1 MSRQYSFLDR
11 CLCLIDN
18 TLRTLVSA
26 PQHSA
31 SNPVS
36 GIKETPL
43 SQSDKRKSAGLMR
56 VNHAGEVSAQ
66 ALYQGQALTARSPEI
81 RKRMQRCAE
90 EEMDHLAW
98 TQNRLNEL
106 QSHVSYLNP
115 FWYLGSF
122 TIGLLAGVLGDK
134 WSLGFVV
141 ETEKQVV
148 DHLIQHLH
156 ELPMSDHKS
165 RAIVEQMRWDEAK
178 HASIAVEAG
187 ATELPGPIKLLMGL
201 MSKVMTTTAYWV

>member
-11 CLCLIDN
+11 CLGILDN
-18 TLRTLVSA
+18 TLRTLASSSQIS
-26 PQHSA
+26 P
-31 SNPVS
+31 SNPVK
-36 GIKETPL
+36 GIKETSL
-43 SQSDKRKSAGLMR
+43 SSSDKRKSAGLMR

-66 ALYQGQALTARSPEI
+66 ALYQGQALTARSAEI
-81 RKRMQRCAE
+81 RERMQRCAE

-98 TQNRLNEL
+98 TQDRLSEL
-106 QSHVSYLNP
+106 HSHVSYLNP

-134 WSLGFVV
+134 WSLGFIV

-148 DHLIQHLH
+148 EHLIKHLH
-156 ELPMSDHKS
+156 ELPVSDHKS
-165 RAIVEQMRWDEAK
+165 RAVIEQMRWDEAK
-178 HASIAVEAG
+178 HANVALEAG
-187 ATELPGPIKLLMGL
+187 ASELPPPVKLLMRL